1 MFICFLSSL
10 IDKTSFDEFILLPV
24 QQNTQEEWTTESLAQ
39 ILPIAEISAANQ
51 LKEVVSSLI
60 EGKAYIY
67 IDGEP
72 YGILANVGS
81 TVERSLE
88 KAETESLVY
97 GPKISFTESLIGNLN
112 IIRSNLKDPKLC
124 MEDITHW
131 KKGKNTWKACL
142 C

>member
-1 MFICFLSSL
+1 MFKRKTGNKQSEDKDKKPHSLNVDDLKSELQAEIGDCSDLNFRTLKKNGKKIVFCFLSSL
-10 IDKTSFDEFILLPV
+10 IDKTSFDEFVLLPV

-72 YGILANVGS
+72 YGILANVG
-81 TVERSLE
+81 
-88 KAETESLVY
+88 Y
-97 GPKISFTESLIGNLN
+97 N
-112 IIRSNLKDPKLC
+112 C
-124 MEDITHW
+124 
-131 KKGKNTWKACL
+131 
-142 C
+142 